1 MKKKHIV
8 VFLLAIGVV
17 LLCLS
22 IIFAVI
28 ATGNKNIIGG
38 ADLPTF
44 LFVFY
49 YEKRG
54 LYSTLAFLGISAMIA
69 SAVVG
74 MVKKRK

>member
-1 MKKKHIV
+1 MKKKHV
-8 VFLLAIGVV
+8 VVSLLTIGVV

-22 IIFAVI
+22 IILAMI

-49 YEKRG
+49 HEKRG
-54 LYSTLAFLGISAMIA
+54 LYSTLAFLGIAAIIA
-69 SAVVG
+69 SAIVG
-74 MVKKRK
+74 GVKKRK

>member
-8 VFLLAIGVV
+8 VLLLTIGAV

-22 IIFAVI
+22 IILAII
-28 ATGNKNIIGG
+28 ATDNKNIIGG
-38 ADLPTF
+38 ADFPTF

-54 LYSTLAFLGISAMIA
+54 LYSTLAFLGIAAIIA

-74 MVKKRK
+74 IVKKRE

>member
-8 VFLLAIGVV
+8 VSLLTIGVV

-22 IIFAVI
+22 IVLAMI

-54 LYSTLAFLGISAMIA
+54 LYSTLAFLGIAASIA
-69 SAVVG
+69 SAIVG
-74 MVKKRK
+74 GVKKRK